1 MNIVVLIKQTF
12 DTEAKIQLTG
22 DGKVSDQGVNLIINP
37 YDEFAVEEAIRIK
50 EAKGGEVTIVSM
62 GGDKAQ
68 EAIRQA
74 LAMGADKA
82 VLISDPALA
91 EVDHYVAAK
100 VLAKALEGMEYDLIL
115 TGWVAIDDQSAQ
127 VPGRLAEILGL
138 PQANVVT
145 KLELEDGKAV
155 CHREGDGAVEVLE
168 VPLPAVIT
176 AQKGLNEP
184 RYPSL
189 KGIMQAKKKELKKVT
204 LQDLGLSAE
213 EAKAKIVGYQLPEA
227 RQAGKVVEGEPA
239 DTVRQLVEFL
249 TKEAKVI

>member
-22 DGKVSDQGVNLIINP
+22 DGKVNDQGVNLIMNP

-50 EAKGGEVTIVSM
+50 EAKGGEVTIVSL

-68 EAIRQA
+68 EAIRQG

-82 VLISDPALA
+82 ILVNDPALDGA
-91 EVDHYVAAK
+91 DHYVVAK

-115 TGWVAIDDQSAQ
+115 TGWVAIDDQSSQ
-127 VPGRLAEILGL
+127 VPGRLAEELGL

-145 KLELEDGKAV
+145 KLEVEDGKVV

-168 VPLPAVIT
+168 VPLPALVT

-189 KGIMQAKKKELKKVT
+189 KGIMQAKKKELKKVS

-213 EAKAKIVGYQLPEA
+213 EAKAKVVGYQLPEA

-239 DTVRQLVEFL
+239 DTVKQLIEFL
-249 TKEAKVI
+249 TNEAKVI